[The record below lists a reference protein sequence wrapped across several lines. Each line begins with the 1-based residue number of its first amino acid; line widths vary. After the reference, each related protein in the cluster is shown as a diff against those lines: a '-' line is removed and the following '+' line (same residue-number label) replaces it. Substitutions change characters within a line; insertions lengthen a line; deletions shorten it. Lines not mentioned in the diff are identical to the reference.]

1 MNATSFDDLVSV
13 REAAQLLRVSESTMW
28 RWIHDGVVR
37 SHRVGKKR
45 VYLKRSELE
54 LAVSPA
60 PRRGGLSD
68 ADRKRLN
75 AVPMSNPDPNVDPVA
90 LARALHERQRKI
102 PGWDTHRPV
111 WEDINEAREERSR
124 QLDDLR

>member
-1 MNATSFDDLVSV
+1 MNATSFDDLISV
-13 REAAQLLRVSESTMW
+13 REAAQLLRVSESTVW
-28 RWIHDGVVR
+28 RWISDGTIR

-54 LAVSPA
+54 RVVSPA

-68 ADRKRLN
+68 TDRKRLN

-90 LARALHERQRKI
+90 LARALHEKYLAEHGGVFM
-102 PGWDTHRPV
+102 PDSA
-111 WEDINEAREERSR
+111 DLINEAREERSR
-124 QLDDLR
+124 ELA